1 MQPDQYWSSM
11 VSEIT
16 IALDLDSV
24 LADVMQIWLEE
35 YNTIF
40 NTKIK
45 KRDISDWHI
54 HNILSISK
62 QQITDLFIMVWQK
75 RWQDIPPT
83 SNDLSDVIIQLQD
96 KGFRISI
103 ITKRERVTMP
113 FVAHWLDLNNIPFND
128 IVFIFDDVSK
138 SHFPFF
144 LLVDDSPIN
153 AMEVV
158 TPKQIIIFDQP
169 WNKSLASYTRI
180 SKLNELIDLV

>member
-1 MQPDQYWSSM
+1 MQPDQYSFLM
-11 VSEIT
+11 ISEIT

-35 YNTIF
+35 YNAIF
-40 NTKIK
+40 NTNIK
-45 KRDISDWHI
+45 KQDITDWHI
-54 HNILSISK
+54 HKILPIGK
-62 QQITDLFIMVWQK
+62 QQITDLFIMVWKK
-75 RWQDIPPT
+75 RWQDISPT
-83 SNDLSDVIIQLQD
+83 SNDLSKVINHLQD

-144 LLVDDSPIN
+144 ILVDDSPIN
-153 AMEVV
+153 VKEVV
-158 TPKQIIIFDQP
+158 PPKQIVIFDQP
-169 WNKSLASYTRI
+169 WNKSLVSYTRI
-180 SKLNELIDLV
+180 NKLNELIDLV